1 MRHNGKTSTPLLR
14 VVFYSFPVN
23 SPIRLAR
30 QKKRENMLLSYV
42 CRRRRHESR
51 YICSRVFLLLIFA
64 CESCGVHACVR
75 ERERKAECRSKAS
88 NKFLRFERGLC
99 LNLMTVLFIR
109 RRILLLRSFVDLA
122 IAQSQFVIEKK
133 KRSFQREIEPQHKF
147 FFSLSIALRGLHSS
161 FEVGRLRMKK
171 SL

>member
-30 QKKRENMLLSYV
+30 QKKGENMLLSYV
-42 CRRRRHESR
+42 YRRRRHESR

-109 RRILLLRSFVDLA
+109 RRILSSLDLA
-122 IAQSQFVIEKK
+122 IAQSQFVIEKTAP
-133 KRSFQREIEPQHKF
+133 SFQRETNHNTERKKRRSRQ
-147 FFSLSIALRGLHSS
+147 GLH
-161 FEVGRLRMKK
+161 FEVDWIGSEDL
-171 SL
+171 